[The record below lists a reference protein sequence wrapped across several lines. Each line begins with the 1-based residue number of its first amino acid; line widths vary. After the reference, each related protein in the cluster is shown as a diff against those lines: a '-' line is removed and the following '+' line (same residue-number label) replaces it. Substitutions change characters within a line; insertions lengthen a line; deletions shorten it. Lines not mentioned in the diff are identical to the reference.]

1 LDSQIPALKSTPLVS
16 DSPWPLEEHSSAL
29 ETALRKAVP
38 DRKEEDWRFL
48 DPSIFPWEEFE
59 QAALQEHR
67 KFGVQSQVESSVA
80 LPAVDTARLSQTLA
94 IREEDTD
101 AKFLYLHRAV
111 GNPVVAYRIP
121 GDLRDS
127 AIRIVQ
133 RISGPAAPTIVLH
146 VESRADIV
154 VYHRWETAAN
164 GATPMIGRIE
174 IVLEPGAR
182 LHFLHEDQLS
192 ATSPLYYRAHARLAE
207 NAHLDW
213 GVFTTGSV
221 WHAAKMTIDLQGA
234 GAESTTYGL
243 FCGAGERTAEHR
255 TLQNHFC
262 PRAKS
267 DLVFKS
273 LLAGKSHSVYQ
284 GMIRV
289 EKTAQR
295 TDAYQASRNLILSP
309 AAHAETIPRLEILA
323 DDVRCSHGASVGT
336 VDVNMLF
343 YLMTRGLNRA
353 QALAMVAEG
362 FAEEVI
368 RRVPLNDIAA
378 RWRSAVQQTIGNN
391 LA

>member
-1 LDSQIPALKSTPLVS
+1 LDSQIPALTSTPRT
-16 DSPWPLEEHSSAL
+16 SAL
-29 ETALRKAVP
+29 EIAQQTAIP
-38 DRKEEDWRFL
+38 DRKQEDWRHL
-48 DPSIFPWEEFE
+48 DPQAFPWEEFE
-59 QAALQEHR
+59 QAALQEYR
-67 KFGVQSQVESSVA
+67 QPCVDSQVESGVV
-80 LPAVDTARLSQTLA
+80 LPTIDAAKLAQILA
-94 IREEDTD
+94 IREEDAD
-101 AKFLYLHRAV
+101 SKFLYLHRALTS
-111 GNPVVAYRIP
+111 PIVAYRIP
-121 GDLRDS
+121 GNLRDG

-133 RISGPAAPTIVLH
+133 RISGPAAPTIVLY
-146 VESRADIV
+146 VESGADAI
-154 VYHRWETAAN
+154 VYHRWESETS

-174 IVLEPGAR
+174 IMLERGAR
-182 LHFLHEDQLS
+182 LQFLHEDQLS
-192 ATSPLYYRAHARLAE
+192 AASPLYYRAHTQLAE

-243 FCGAGERTAEHR
+243 FCGAGARTAEHR
-255 TLQNHFC
+255 TVQNHAC

-289 EKTAQR
+289 EKAAQR

-309 AAHAETIPRLEILA
+309 TAHAETIPRLEILA
-323 DDVRCSHGASVGT
+323 DDVRCSHGATVGT

-343 YLMTRGLNRA
+343 YLMTRGLSRA
-353 QALAMVAEG
+353 QALAMAAEG

-368 RRVPLNDIAA
+368 RRVPLKDIAA

>member
-1 LDSQIPALKSTPLVS
+1 MDSQVPALKSMPYT
-16 DSPWPLEEHSSAL
+16 SAL
-29 ETALRKAVP
+29 EIAQQTAIP

-48 DPSIFPWEEFE
+48 DPNAFPWEEFE
-59 QAALQEHR
+59 QAARQKHR
-67 KFGVQSQVESSVA
+67 KSCVDSQVESGVVP
-80 LPAVDTARLSQTLA
+80 PAIDAARIAQTLA

-101 AKFLYLHRAV
+101 LRFLHLHRALAS
-111 GNPVVAYRIP
+111 PIVAYRIP
-121 GDLRDS
+121 GNLHDG

-133 RISGPAAPTIVLH
+133 RISGPAVPTIVLH
-146 VESRADIV
+146 VESGADIV
-154 VYHRWETAAN
+154 VYHRWESEAN
-164 GATPMIGRIE
+164 GATPIIGRIE
-174 IVLEPGAR
+174 IMLERSAR
-182 LHFLHEDQLS
+182 LQFLHEDQLS
-192 ATSPLYYRAHARLAE
+192 AASPLYYRAHTQLAE

-213 GVFTTGSV
+213 GVFTTGSI

-243 FCGAGERTAEHR
+243 FCGAGARTAEHR
-255 TLQNHFC
+255 TVQNHSC

-289 EKTAQR
+289 EKAAQR

-309 AAHAETIPRLEILA
+309 TAHAETIPRLEILA
-323 DDVRCSHGASVGT
+323 DDVRCSHGATVGT

-343 YLMTRGLNRA
+343 YLMTRGLSRA
-353 QALAMVAEG
+353 QALAMAAEG

-368 RRVPLNDIAA
+368 RRVPLDDIAA
-378 RWRSAVQQTIGNN
+378 RWRNAVQQTIGNN